1 MADKRIKTPA
11 DGLIILP
18 KDILSKLKTASL
30 EELKTLIYLFAE
42 PDATTSEA
50 ARETGVTVAQAE
62 AAVSFWRG
70 AGILCETDVPKK
82 KGTTEVTPFRNYD
95 SETLSTAIE
104 KDNDFS
110 MVCRVACDRLQKQLT
125 KNDYS
130 TLFYLY
136 DFVRIPAPIICGVI
150 EDSCA
155 GSKKSLQYIFKRA
168 IALYDDGIDTYD
180 KFEAY
185 LARREAI
192 NSNIGKLRKL
202 FGMGERELTSTEK
215 KTFDVWFGE
224 WAFSFEMVK
233 LAYEKAIDTK
243 GTLSTSYI
251 NGILRRW
258 HESGFA
264 TPEDVASGDASRAGG
279 TASSFEVDEFI
290 EAALNRGFNDWE
302 DKK

>member
-1 MADKRIKTPA
+1 MSDKRIKTPSES
-11 DGLIILP
+11 LIILP
-18 KDILSKLKTASL
+18 REILEKLKTASL

-42 PDATTSEA
+42 PEATTSEA
-50 ARETGVTVAQAE
+50 ARETGITVAQAE
-62 AAVSFWRG
+62 SAASFWRG
-70 AGILCETDVPKK
+70 AGIFSETAAPKK
-82 KGTTEVTPFRNYD
+82 KAVSENTPFRNYD
-95 SETLSTAIE
+95 SETLSSAIE

-110 MVCRVACDRLQKQLT
+110 MVCRVAGDRLQKQLT

-136 DFVRIPAPIICGVI
+136 DFVRIPAPVICGVI

-155 GSKKSLQYIFKRA
+155 SSKKSLQYIFKRA
-168 IALYDDGIDTYD
+168 LALYDDGIDTYD

-192 NSNIGKLRKL
+192 NSNIGRLRKL
-202 FGMGERELTSTEK
+202 FGMGERELTAAEK
-215 KTFDVWFGE
+215 KLFDIWFGE

-233 LAYEKAIDTK
+233 LAYEKTIDTTGK
-243 GTLSTSYI
+243 LSTSYI

-258 HESGFA
+258 QESGFA
-264 TPEDVASGDASRAGG
+264 TPEDVASGDASRTGG